1 MRALEPRSGI
11 VTCGR
16 GGGTSGPSSFS
27 RGASG
32 GCESWEREPGI
43 DDDDW
48 DPEGIAVIAPWKPE
62 PPAAPRQRSTGRDG
76 WWTEP
81 RRPRRPA
88 PVQKVVP
95 ILVPQRDPFG
105 GMFNWD
111 EE

>member
-1 MRALEPRSGI
+1 MVSIEPRSTI

-16 GGGTSGPSSFS
+16 ISRASPSSFS
-27 RGASG
+27 RGGAG
-32 GCESWEREPGI
+32 GCEAWEREPGI

-48 DPEGIAVIAPWKPE
+48 DPAGIPVIAPWKPE
-62 PPAAPRQRSTGRDG
+62 PPVAPRQRSTGRDG

-88 PVQKVVP
+88 LVQKVVP
-95 ILVPQRDPFG
+95 VLVPQRDPFG

-111 EE
+111 ED